1 MFQVGYA
8 WLASVVVQ
16 LGSIRIDLRRWRGFV
31 IDDDSWVVAV
41 VVLGGGSLWK
51 LQMVVPTADDHK
63 ALFVHFQLDSFAA
76 TLSSIQCFSLGLSRE
91 DARMPRIAALAR

>member
-8 WLASVVVQ
+8 WLASVVGQ

-41 VVLGGGSLWK
+41 VVLGGGSLW
-51 LQMVVPTADDHK
+51 
-63 ALFVHFQLDSFAA
+63 
-76 TLSSIQCFSLGLSRE
+76 
-91 DARMPRIAALAR
+91 

>member
-16 LGSIRIDLRRWRGFV
+16 LGSVRIDLRRWRSFV

-41 VVLGGGSLWK
+41 VVLGGRSLW
-51 LQMVVPTADDHK
+51 
-63 ALFVHFQLDSFAA
+63 
-76 TLSSIQCFSLGLSRE
+76 
-91 DARMPRIAALAR
+91 